1 MSKRAHTEVE
11 SDAGFLA
18 SVEAVIVSADRP
30 VTPGAIGEALLGLG
44 KGDTP
49 SASGEDDAEG
59 RAKGVEARVRGAVEA
74 LNEAY
79 DQSGRAF
86 RIEQVAG
93 GWRLMTR
100 PEHAEVVAAFSRQR
114 QSQKLSRAA
123 IETLAIIAYRQPMT
137 RASLEAIRGVACGE
151 VLRSLL
157 ERKMVMI
164 KGRAE
169 ELGRPMLYGT
179 TKQFLDAF
187 GLATLRDLPKVGE
200 LVGGAPPARDKATS
214 EASGE
219 GFDAERE
226 DGDVAGS
233 IEDGSQDVAAVSAQ
247 EGAERA
253 G

>member
-18 SVEAVIVSADRP
+18 SVEAVLVSADRP
-30 VTPGAIGEALLGLG
+30 VTPGAIAEALLGLG
-44 KGDTP
+44 KGDVSP
-49 SASGEDDAEG
+49 APDEDDAEG
-59 RAKGVEARVRGAVEA
+59 RAKGVEARVRGAVDA

-100 PEHAEVVAAFSRQR
+100 PEHAEVVAAFGRQR

-123 IETLAIIAYRQPMT
+123 IETLAIIAYRQPIT

-187 GLATLRDLPKVGE
+187 GLASLRDLPKVGE
-200 LVGGAPPARDKATS
+200 LVGGAPPASKQATP
-214 EASGE
+214 
-219 GFDAERE
+219 ERE
-226 DGDVAGS
+226 DVAEDV
-233 IEDGSQDVAAVSAQ
+233 EDGSQDVAAVSAQ
-247 EGAERA
+247 EGAEHA